1 MSALTYLMSIGFRTG
16 PSERDG
22 GSSQTSPNKIIRQ
35 TNNVVLQQT
44 DLSCLPYRAFWE
56 ASVPVG
62 EEVVP
67 IPAVVHQGIL
77 LMGMLLVVRRGTLL
91 VVHRSI
97 LLVARRDILLED
109 RRDILLEDRQ
119 SILLEDHRDT
129 RSSHYAAVVADTADY
144 TAAQVYTLLVVDQV
158 VDPTATAQVE
168 HIAGD
173 MRQGEGRMEGTR
185 RKPAGQVEGEL
196 AMEMLAASMRVW
208 EAKVKG
214 SQSSRTKSPAG
225 TLGPEKV
232 LVVGER
238 YQGD

>member
-16 PSERDG
+16 PSEHDG
-22 GSSQTSPNKIIRQ
+22 GSSQTSPNKMIRQ

-67 IPAVVHQGIL
+67 IPAVVHQGML

-91 VVHRSI
+91 VVRRSI

-109 RRDILLEDRQ
+109 RQ
-119 SILLEDHRDT
+119 NILLEDHRDT

-225 TLGPEKV
+225 TLGLEKV

>member
-67 IPAVVHQGIL
+67 IPAVVHQGML

-109 RRDILLEDRQ
+109 RQ

-129 RSSHYAAVVADTADY
+129 RSSHYAAVVEDTADY

>member
-16 PSERDG
+16 PSEHDG
-22 GSSQTSPNKIIRQ
+22 GSSQTSPNKMIRQ

-67 IPAVVHQGIL
+67 IPAVVHQGML

-91 VVHRSI
+91 VVRRSI
-97 LLVARRDILLED
+97 LLVA

-144 TAAQVYTLLVVDQV
+144 TAVQVYTLLVVDQV
-158 VDPTATAQVE
+158 VDPPATAQVE

>member
-67 IPAVVHQGIL
+67 IPAVVHQGML
-77 LMGMLLVVRRGTLL
+77 LMGMLLVVRRGILL
-91 VVHRSI
+91 VVHRGI
-97 LLVARRDILLED
+97 LLAARRDILLV
-109 RRDILLEDRQ
+109 DRQ
-119 SILLEDHRDT
+119 GILLEDHRDT

-214 SQSSRTKSPAG
+214 SQSSRMKSPAG